1 MARPRKEPRLTR
13 TRVVP
18 IRLTEE
24 ELVLI
29 RERAAAAHV
38 PYARYMREASLG
50 RPPRAKP
57 HAPRVIRALVRE
69 LIKIATNFR
78 QLATVTG
85 DANFNKWAQY
95 AGVEMIHTL
104 LDRESVAPVIEQHL
118 KSINDAGHLINRLA
132 KLANSGEFLARPDVQ
147 AAVKAL
153 QNALA
158 PVHTA
163 IAAAPPLPRDRR
175 GRRGT
180 PRKKS

>member
-1 MARPRKEPRLTR
+1 MARPRNEPRLNR
-13 TRVVP
+13 NRVVP
-18 IRLTEE
+18 IRLSEE

-78 QLATVTG
+78 QLASVTG

-118 KSINDAGHLINRLA
+118 KSINDAGHYINRLA
-132 KLANSGEFLARPDVQ
+132 KRANSGEFLTRPEVQ
-147 AAVKAL
+147 AGVKTLRDAID
-153 QNALA
+153 
-158 PVHTA
+158 PVHKA

-180 PRKKS
+180 KGKK

>member
-1 MARPRKEPRLTR
+1 MARPRKEPRTVR
-13 TRVVP
+13 SRVVP

-29 RERAAAAHV
+29 RSRASAAHV

-69 LIKIATNFR
+69 MLHIANNFR

-95 AGVEMIHTL
+95 AGVEMLHTL
-104 LDRESVAPVIEQHL
+104 LDRESVAPVIEQNL
-118 KSINDAGHLINRLA
+118 KTINDAGHLINQLA
-132 KLANSGEFLARPDVQ
+132 KRANSGEFLARPEVQ
-147 AAVKAL
+147 AAIKVL
-153 QNALA
+153 QAA
-158 PVHTA
+158 IDPVHKA

-175 GRRGT
+175 GRRGVK
-180 PRKKS
+180 RKKS